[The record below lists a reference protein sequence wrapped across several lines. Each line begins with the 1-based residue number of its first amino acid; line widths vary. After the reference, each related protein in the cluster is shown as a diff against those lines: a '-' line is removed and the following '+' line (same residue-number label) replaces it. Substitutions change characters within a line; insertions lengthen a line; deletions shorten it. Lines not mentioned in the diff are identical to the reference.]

1 MVGDSL
7 YRSSSFRLSDGRR
20 GLDDSCIRRLRSVLL
35 SRLDF
40 WDNPGL
46 GVSRDFFCDAVDSV
60 VRLSGLSNF
69 LFCPSFQFAGENTGY
84 MSRIRILPEAVANRI
99 AAGEVVERPASVV
112 KELLENA
119 LDAGAK
125 TIRVEVEAGGKRM
138 IRIIDDGHGMS
149 HDDALLAFER
159 HATSKLRS
167 ADDLLSIPTLGFR
180 GEALPTIAAVSRL
193 LLETRAEEDAEGTR
207 VEFAGGKLVNVKPA
221 GLPAGTT
228 VSVADLFYSVPA
240 RRKFLKSDTTEL
252 GHIASLVTHYAL
264 ANPGRQFVLTTP
276 TQQIVDCSPVER
288 LAERVYQLFGK
299 QSFDELI
306 EIPVVSAAFR
316 AAITEPELEPAEEK
330 ARLTVYGF
338 TSRPEIQRPNRNGIY
353 IFVNRRLVRDR
364 LILHAIHEAYR
375 NILPSNVFPAT
386 LLFLEMPYDEVDVN
400 VHPAKIEVRFRR
412 SQFVHDFTR
421 DAIRQALMSA
431 RPIASFAA
439 AAAASGAL
447 QNANTS
453 AASLSNAPSMD
464 PTAPSIVPRAIIPA
478 MEEIGL
484 GSGVGS
490 DGGFD
495 LTSAPLQPIEQRFV
509 FPAGPES
516 LVESSAAFGAP
527 SLASEPPAP
536 NWAANFAAGNGSAPA
551 TLPHPDQIADL
562 KPLGQVSSSF
572 IVAVNGEGLW
582 LVDQHVAHER
592 VLFEQHLEA
601 RRAGKVESQRMLMPM
616 ILELSP
622 RQLVI
627 YEKIAEELS
636 ANGFEVELMGPR
648 SVAIQA
654 APAGITGSDAE
665 KLLTEILDGIERENA
680 AISIE
685 TLQAKIAASTA
696 CHAAIKVNM
705 PLDQTKMEWL
715 LAALAKTDCPMSCPH
730 GRPVVLRYS
739 IKEIEKAFHRI

>member
-1 MVGDSL
+1 
-7 YRSSSFRLSDGRR
+7 
-20 GLDDSCIRRLRSVLL
+20 
-35 SRLDF
+35 
-40 WDNPGL
+40 
-46 GVSRDFFCDAVDSV
+46 
-60 VRLSGLSNF
+60 
-69 LFCPSFQFAGENTGY
+69 

-112 KELLENA
+112 KELLENS

-125 TIRVEVEAGGKRM
+125 AIRVEVEAGGKRM
-138 IRIIDDGHGMS
+138 IRVIDDGHGMT

-159 HATSKLRS
+159 HATSKLKS
-167 ADDLLSIPTLGFR
+167 ADDLMSIATLGFR
-180 GEALPTIAAVSRL
+180 GEAMPTIAAVSRL
-193 LLETRAEEDAEGTR
+193 LLETRDAAEPEGTR
-207 VEFAGGKLVNVKPA
+207 VEFAGGKLVGVKSA
-221 GLPAGTT
+221 GLPPGTT

-240 RRKFLKSDTTEL
+240 RRKFLKSETTEL

-264 ANPGRQFVLTTP
+264 ANPGKQFILSTP
-276 TQQIVDCSPVER
+276 TQQIVDCAPVDR
-288 LAERVYQLFGK
+288 LADRVYQLFGK
-299 QSFDELI
+299 QALDELV
-306 EIPVVSAAFR
+306 EIPTASAAFR
-316 AAITEPELEPAEEK
+316 AAITEPELEKEEES
-330 ARLTVYGF
+330 ARISVYGF

-353 IFVNRRLVRDR
+353 VFVNRRLVRDR

-375 NILPSNVFPAT
+375 NILPGNVFPAT

-421 DAIRQALMSA
+421 DAIRQVLMGA
-431 RPIASFAA
+431 RPIASFASA
-439 AAAASGAL
+439 AGAGAASVAGPTNGGDSAGFTSGVPAL
-447 QNANTS
+447 SPGNG
-453 AASLSNAPSMD
+453 MG
-464 PTAPSIVPRAIIPA
+464 VPRAVIPA
-478 MEEIGL
+478 LQEIGL

-495 LTSAPLQPIEQRFV
+495 LTGAPQRPVPQRFS
-509 FPAGPES
+509 FDSGSSFAAGPVATVYPEQP
-516 LVESSAAFGAP
+516 EGMRRASA
-527 SLASEPPAP
+527 EP
-536 NWAANFAAGNGSAPA
+536 NWAANFAAASIDSPA
-551 TLPHPDQIADL
+551 RLPHPDEIADL

-572 IVAVNGEGLW
+572 IIAVNAEGLW
-582 LVDQHVAHER
+582 IVDQHVAHER
-592 VLFEQHLEA
+592 ILFEQHLQA
-601 RRAGKVESQRMLMPM
+601 RRANKVESQRMLLPM

-636 ANGFEVELMGPR
+636 ANGFEVEPMGPR

-654 APAGITGSDAE
+654 VPAGVANGDAE

-715 LAALAKTDCPMSCPH
+715 LSALAKTDCPMSCPH

-739 IKEIEKAFHRI
+739 VKEIERAFHRI

>member
-1 MVGDSL
+1 
-7 YRSSSFRLSDGRR
+7 
-20 GLDDSCIRRLRSVLL
+20 
-35 SRLDF
+35 
-40 WDNPGL
+40 
-46 GVSRDFFCDAVDSV
+46 
-60 VRLSGLSNF
+60 
-69 LFCPSFQFAGENTGY
+69 

-125 TIRVEVEAGGKRM
+125 TIRVEVEVGGKRM
-138 IRIIDDGHGMS
+138 IRVIDDGHGMS

-167 ADDLLSIPTLGFR
+167 ADDLMSIPTLGFR

-193 LLETRAEEDAEGTR
+193 LLETRAEEEADGTR
-207 VEFAGGKLVNVKPA
+207 VEFAGGKLVSVKPA
-221 GLPAGTT
+221 GLPLGTT

-264 ANPGRQFVLTTP
+264 ANPGRQFILTTP

-288 LAERVYQLFGK
+288 LAERVYQLFGR

-316 AAITEPELEPAEEK
+316 AAITEPELEQSEEK

-338 TSRPEIQRPNRNGIY
+338 TSRPEVQRPNRNGIY

-364 LILHAIHEAYR
+364 LILHAINEAYR
-375 NILPSNVFPAT
+375 NIHPLSVFPAT

-421 DAIRQALMSA
+421 DAIRQALMGA

-439 AAAASGAL
+439 AAAGSGAAP
-447 QNANTS
+447 QNTNTAGAPLS
-453 AASLSNAPSMD
+453 TAVSLDPSAPSV
-464 PTAPSIVPRAIIPA
+464 VPRAVIPA

-495 LTSAPLQPIEQRFV
+495 LSSAPLQPIEQRFA
-509 FPAGPES
+509 FPPS
-516 LVESSAAFGAP
+516 SESSVEFGAP
-527 SLASEPPAP
+527 GAATEPRAP
-536 NWAANFAAGNGSAPA
+536 HWAANFAGGNGNAPA

-562 KPLGQVSSSF
+562 KPLGQVSASF

-627 YEKIAEELS
+627 YEKIAEELC

-654 APAGITGSDAE
+654 APAGVGGNDAE

-680 AISIE
+680 VISIE

-715 LAALAKTDCPMSCPH
+715 LGALAKTDCPMSCPH

-739 IKEIEKAFHRI
+739 VKEIEKAFHRI

>member
-1 MVGDSL
+1 M
-7 YRSSSFRLSDGRR
+7 
-20 GLDDSCIRRLRSVLL
+20 
-35 SRLDF
+35 
-40 WDNPGL
+40 N
-46 GVSRDFFCDAVDSV
+46 
-60 VRLSGLSNF
+60 
-69 LFCPSFQFAGENTGY
+69 
-84 MSRIRILPEAVANRI
+84 RIRILPEAVANKI

-119 LDAGAK
+119 IDAGAK
-125 TIRVEVEAGGKRM
+125 TIRVEVEVGGKRM
-138 IRIIDDGHGMS
+138 IRVIDDGHGMA

-167 ADDLLSIPTLGFR
+167 ADDLLSIATLGFR

-193 LLETRAEEDAEGTR
+193 LLETRDEAEAEGTR
-207 VEFAGGKLVNVKPA
+207 IEFAGGKLMGVKPA

-228 VSVADLFYSVPA
+228 ISVADIFYCVPA

-264 ANPGRQFVLTTP
+264 ANPGKQFVLTTP
-276 TQQIVDCSPVER
+276 TQEIINCPPAEK
-288 LAERVYQLFGK
+288 LADRVYQLFGK
-299 QSFDELI
+299 QALEELV
-306 EIPVVSAAFR
+306 EMPAVSSAFR
-316 AAITEPELEPAEEK
+316 AAITEPQLEEGEEK
-330 ARLTVYGF
+330 ASLTVSGF
-338 TSRPEIQRPNRNGIY
+338 TSRPDIQRMNRNGIY

-375 NILPSNVFPAT
+375 NILPPAVFPAT

-412 SQFVHDFTR
+412 SQFVHDFVR
-421 DAIRQALMSA
+421 DTIRQALMGA

-439 AAAASGAL
+439 AAASPQAGFSG
-447 QNANTS
+447 NG
-453 AASLSNAPSMD
+453 SLSGGITPAPAESG
-464 PTAPSIVPRAIIPA
+464 VPRAMLPP

-495 LTSAPLQPIEQRFV
+495 LTGAPLRPVEQRIPFTS
-509 FPAGPES
+509 G
-516 LVESSAAFGAP
+516 AAFGAA
-527 SLASEPPAP
+527 LEPAQISQAG
-536 NWAANFAAGNGSAPA
+536 NWAANLAAPGADVPA
-551 TLPHPDQIADL
+551 SLPRPEQIADL
-562 KPLGQVSSSF
+562 KPLGQVSASF
-572 IVAVNGEGLW
+572 IIAVNGEGLW
-582 LVDQHVAHER
+582 IVDQHVAHER

-601 RRAGKVESQRMLMPM
+601 RRAGRVEAQRMLMPLV
-616 ILELSP
+616 IELSP
-622 RQLVI
+622 RQIVI
-627 YEKIAEELS
+627 FEKIAEELA
-636 ANGFEVELMGPR
+636 ANGFEVEPMGPK

-654 APAGITGSDAE
+654 VPAGVGAPDAE

-680 AISIE
+680 AISID

-705 PLDQTKMEWL
+705 PLEHSKMEWL
-715 LAALAKTDCPMSCPH
+715 LDALAKTDCPMSCPH

-739 IKEIEKAFHRI
+739 LKEIEKAFHRI